1 MRVRYY
7 YPATSSKLQFV
18 LYADG
23 QKIAIRLSRRITS
36 ITKQIKKMLNEH
48 NSKYSSTN
56 RMSWEDVTAL
66 PVNCSSF
73 TTSSIPD
80 STKQQ
85 VLVITPLRGMLLV
98 YRPDTRGRVA
108 PEGGG
113 SINRNIPTRGVIIS
127 L

>member
-1 MRVRYY
+1 MWEV
-7 YPATSSKLQFV
+7 
-18 LYADG
+18 
-23 QKIAIRLSRRITS
+23 
-36 ITKQIKKMLNEH
+36 IKTHRE
-48 NSKYSSTN
+48 NSTGIGTN
-56 RMSWEDVTAL
+56 TTA
-66 PVNCSSF
+66 VH
-73 TTSSIPD
+73 
-80 STKQQ
+80 

>member
-1 MRVRYY
+1 MQVMVY
-7 YPATSSKLQFV
+7 
-18 LYADG
+18 
-23 QKIAIRLSRRITS
+23 
-36 ITKQIKKMLNEH
+36 
-48 NSKYSSTN
+48 
-56 RMSWEDVTAL
+56 
-66 PVNCSSF
+66 
-73 TTSSIPD
+73 
-80 STKQQ
+80 